1 MSAPDPDHLPAPTDA
16 GRSAVAAGA
25 LILIVAVGL
34 IYYRAAGTY
43 FYNDDFQWLQGSRQF
58 ELANVVRLERYD
70 HFYRPV
76 IEVYFHVG
84 GRLFGCSALPFH
96 LASIG
101 IHLLSTVLLFL
112 FARDLSGRL
121 SFASLTAL
129 FFCLQPG
136 YVQAVVWVGAIT
148 DLLPAFWYLLAL
160 WLHLRFLQRRRAW
173 DYVGALL
180 AFAACLLTHESSAT
194 LLAMMASLEALLL
207 VQSGSRLT
215 AFLRPGRLARYLP
228 FALLLIGYL
237 AIAYVVNS
245 RSYLVQEGHYRFG
258 WHAVP
263 NAFRYIVALVVWKQ
277 APGSYIVIAGVMAA
291 LVARGGARLR
301 FAVLWMFVT
310 LAPASFFTWGIES
323 RYLYLPAAGFAMV
336 LADLMLGL
344 HALTMR
350 VLPSRLARVAIAVV
364 IVGLSARFAVF
375 AHKSAS
381 AFREHTQPYERLAAA
396 ARATN
401 PSPERDGVV
410 TLDRATADLV
420 PALYLEPAVQTVYCR
435 GDIRVAVR

>member
-1 MSAPDPDHLPAPTDA
+1 L
-16 GRSAVAAGA
+16 
-25 LILIVAVGL
+25 LVAVGL
-34 IYYRAAGTY
+34 IYYKAAGTY
-43 FYNDDFQWLQGSRQF
+43 FYNDDFQWLQGTRQF
-58 ELANVVRLERYD
+58 ELANVVRLDRYD

-84 GRLFGCSALPFH
+84 GRLFGCAALPFH

-101 IHLLSTVLLFL
+101 IHLISTLLLFL

-121 SFASLTAL
+121 SFAWLSAL
-129 FFCLQPG
+129 FFCVQPG

-160 WLHLRFLQRRRAW
+160 WLHLRFLQRHHGW
-173 DYVGALL
+173 LYVAALF
-180 AFAACLLTHESSAT
+180 AFTACLLTHESSAT
-194 LLAMMASLEALLL
+194 LLAMMAALEGMLLL
-207 VQSGSRLT
+207 QAGSRLT
-215 AFLRPGRLARYLP
+215 EIFRPGRLARYLP

-263 NAFRYIVALVVWKQ
+263 NMLRYIVALVVWKQ
-277 APGSYIVIAGVMAA
+277 AMIPYLVITGAMATIVV
-291 LVARGGARLR
+291 RGGLRLR
-301 FAVLWMFVT
+301 FSVLWILVT

-336 LADLMLGL
+336 LADLVLGL
-344 HALTMR
+344 HA
-350 VLPSRLARVAIAVV
+350 VLARMLPLRPARVAVAIV
-364 IVGLSARFAVF
+364 IVGLAARFAVF

-381 AFREHTQPYERLAAA
+381 GFREQTEPYERLAAA
-396 ARATN
+396 ARETN
-401 PSPERDGVV
+401 PRPGRDGVV
-410 TLDRATADLV
+410 TLDRATAELV
-420 PALYLEPAVQTVYCR
+420 PAPYLEPAIQTIYCR